1 MILYE
6 QNREDCKTACVNEI
20 SITCKH
26 AEFAQ
31 FNPEYGGQCLMGE
44 VTLAEISTMAG
55 DFGIHVYEPQEHTF
69 TPGKHANFMLI
80 ITCNPYNAEQCPS
93 EVWVKRGSHCHL
105 ASCNTG
111 DMQHARE
118 QCSSF
123 GATVASVHDVNEELF
138 IEWLAMSEQSIDG
151 ISCGVNGSMY
161 LGLTSNGISKL
172 LIGVVYH
179 CLYNVCSLN

>member
-1 MILYE
+1 
-6 QNREDCKTACVNEI
+6 
-20 SITCKH
+20 
-26 AEFAQ
+26 
-31 FNPEYGGQCLMGE
+31 
-44 VTLAEISTMAG
+44 
-55 DFGIHVYEPQEHTF
+55 
-69 TPGKHANFMLI
+69 
-80 ITCNPYNAEQCPS
+80 CPS

-138 IEWLAMSEQSIDG
+138 VEWLAMSEQSIDG

-161 LGLTSNGISKL
+161 LGLTSNGIGWVWDDDSTFDFNNWGTGEPSDDSDSRCVVLVTPEKVWNDVPCNITAGYICKL
-172 LIGVVYH
+172 
-179 CLYNVCSLN
+179 NV